1 MSILGDVM
9 DWCIDTASNFLSGG
23 SSGSSERDYDPSH
36 TSSSSSSI
44 VTHYRP
50 DEIEIEKLQNE
61 RIYLAKEAQ
70 LEVMEKKARIEAVMI
85 EARCKGYHAMQQ
97 AMLEMLK
104 EVDTLAQQRQAL
116 LDNGSFE
123 QIRKVEE
130 MYADL
135 SRDIKNDDFMTAK
148 IRPLIDLANQFPV
161 DSASQKMFMNG
172 IEKEIAVH
180 IESIANQ
187 LKKIEER
194 RDTVVKSVI
203 ASKERMQAHIDTV
216 IVKGIEHIGQ
226 TLQNN
231 NPQLDFKGESLQ
243 LEPSK
248 QIFVNE
254 PLKIDYQKK

>member
-1 MSILGDVM
+1 
-9 DWCIDTASNFLSGG
+9 
-23 SSGSSERDYDPSH
+23 
-36 TSSSSSSI
+36 
-44 VTHYRP
+44 
-50 DEIEIEKLQNE
+50 
-61 RIYLAKEAQ
+61 
-70 LEVMEKKARIEAVMI
+70 
-85 EARCKGYHAMQQ
+85 
-97 AMLEMLK
+97 
-104 EVDTLAQQRQAL
+104 
-116 LDNGSFE
+116 
-123 QIRKVEE
+123 

-203 ASKERMQAHIDTV
+203 ASKERMQAYIDTV